1 MKTKI
6 LKAIFVAVVAMVAGI
21 NVYNAQKTKVLSDV
35 AMANVEALASDGE
48 HYMGNGTCKG
58 AGAGMTDV
66 YCYGGYTI
74 CCWAHMDVF
83 GKN

>member
-1 MKTKI
+1 MKKFINI
-6 LKAIFVAVVAMVAGI
+6 LAVVAIVVFAGY
-21 NVYNAQKTKVLSDV
+21 NVMKAQQTEAVSDV
-35 AMANVEALASDGE
+35 VMANVEALASSGE
-48 HYMGNGTCKG
+48 HYMEGGTCKG

-66 YCYGGYTI
+66 HCYGGYTI

>member
-1 MKTKI
+1 MTT
-6 LKAIFVAVVAMVAGI
+6 AFVVAIAIVSGI
-21 NVYNAQKTKVLSDV
+21 NVFNSQKSDVLSDV
-35 AMANVEALASDGE
+35 ALANVEALASDSE
-48 HYMGNGTCKG
+48 HYMEGGRCKG

>member
-35 AMANVEALASDGE
+35 AMANVEALASDSE
-48 HYMGNGTCKG
+48 HYMEGGICKG
-58 AGAGMTDV
+58 AGAGMKDV